1 MLHLAQKGGRIPP
14 LYPEAHTH
22 NMFPSD
28 DSIDISIATASTHG
42 FGSYAA
48 GGFGDSPDVDLSGLG
63 DFGLPGPSAAP
74 FGTDAVPDAAASMSG
89 GDVFMSDTDLTP
101 LKSNWTGRYHRSG
114 STRSGS
120 TRSGQTPASIQSTP
134 GLKYGEDAGA
144 FGVVVKTERSNKR
157 HRSGMVEPSPPPE
170 FPDFTVNN
178 IPDHTVKK
186 FADYINKHPEYIAF
200 IFSNLEALKAS
211 NLDELKAAIV
221 GGPRSILD
229 LFSKPYD
236 NIGQLFLMTL
246 TQRDSFEIRISA
258 YNKSR
263 EQMEVL
269 PLAKDQVR
277 ALENQCLLGE
287 RVLNKAAL
295 DLNDKEAQDKRQTAA
310 IIQQL
315 KDGLEARNAKRDT
328 ERLKLKEHK
337 LVVKNQKSLVKNLSS
352 FVAQSEVQA
361 SLLNDVYTSNCDD
374 LESSAWKMLSKRA
387 LVNFTIPVVI
397 QKEYL
402 SKAIVKDHNRRMDIK
417 EQNKALLGACIG
429 GEVDGMD
436 DEETALTDPTYLAK
450 IDDLDAIALVPKVDS
465 KPAAAPVAHTKD
477 NPSESE
483 FNEPVAGAAKSGGEH
498 VPTPDA
504 TSLMNQAAAN
514 SNVDPS
520 ALFDLKPPAA
530 PFPNTKASPLMNLV
544 PNLAAIPEDSFGLA
558 AAPVANA
565 EAASFVNHAP
575 VAAAATSSDVGEA
588 NLKSPP
594 KDMLSAADV
603 SADDGTAAA
612 ESLDL
617 DNLSLDT
624 SL

>member
-1 MLHLAQKGGRIPP
+1 M
-14 LYPEAHTH
+14 
-22 NMFPSD
+22 
-28 DSIDISIATASTHG
+28 
-42 FGSYAA
+42 
-48 GGFGDSPDVDLSGLG
+48 
-63 DFGLPGPSAAP
+63 
-74 FGTDAVPDAAASMSG
+74 
-89 GDVFMSDTDLTP
+89 
-101 LKSNWTGRYHRSG
+101 
-114 STRSGS
+114 
-120 TRSGQTPASIQSTP
+120 
-134 GLKYGEDAGA
+134 
-144 FGVVVKTERSNKR
+144 
-157 HRSGMVEPSPPPE
+157 
-170 FPDFTVNN
+170 
-178 IPDHTVKK
+178 
-186 FADYINKHPEYIAF
+186 
-200 IFSNLEALKAS
+200 
-211 NLDELKAAIV
+211 
-221 GGPRSILD
+221 
-229 LFSKPYD
+229 
-236 NIGQLFLMTL
+236 
-246 TQRDSFEIRISA
+246 
-258 YNKSR
+258 
-263 EQMEVL
+263 
-269 PLAKDQVR
+269 
-277 ALENQCLLGE
+277 
-287 RVLNKAAL
+287 
-295 DLNDKEAQDKRQTAA
+295 
-310 IIQQL
+310 
-315 KDGLEARNAKRDT
+315 
-328 ERLKLKEHK
+328 
-337 LVVKNQKSLVKNLSS
+337 
-352 FVAQSEVQA
+352 
-361 SLLNDVYTSNCDD
+361 
-374 LESSAWKMLSKRA
+374 
-387 LVNFTIPVVI
+387 VI

-565 EAASFVNHAP
+565 EAASFVNQAP